1 MNLKKFT
8 FPFLLSITVQAL
20 LFNCKPGE
28 KPNDSLLSLLA
39 LGFQPTATKA
49 QVVDRYLKLG
59 YESYDQSYK
68 DAVNLQT
75 AVTAFAANGNPTP
88 AEHANLKNLYIIA
101 RASYLVT
108 EAFRFSSGPIDN
120 VDVLGCGSNADGSGE
135 EECEGVINSW
145 PLDESAID
153 NHIAAAGA
161 QMNYEAILAVNG
173 NAGAHNGAQDNDDE
187 TAITVGWHAIEY
199 ILWGQDLSNGGINEI
214 AGQRTAN
221 DLGNAAVDGH
231 GANRRAYMKAVTD
244 GLVLQLKLIRDQ
256 FEDGSR
262 YSDALKSNPDAAIT
276 AIFQGLGKFIA
287 GEWGGERLTGT
298 FDGQQEE
305 EHSCFSDT
313 TKADFYYNA
322 QSVLNVW
329 SGSYELKKGTV
340 VSTGP
345 GLRSLFGTLS
355 APPITA
361 QATKS
366 RDVFCINLP
375 EQTADPNYTTVC
387 PPQSLTGRYDQII
400 RNTDSEYK
408 ILFDTQK
415 LIGDTMKKTI
425 TDAAKGVGVSIT
437 DFSI

>member
-75 AVTAFAANGNPTP
+75 AVTAFAANANPTA

-173 NAGAHNGAQDNDDE
+173 NAAANNGADDNDDE

-262 YSDALKSNPDAAIT
+262 YSDALKSNPNAAIT

>member
-8 FPFLLSITVQAL
+8 FPFFLSIVVQLL

-28 KPNDSLLSLLA
+28 KSNDSLLALLG

-49 QVVDRYLKLG
+49 QVVDRYLQLG

-68 DAVNLQT
+68 DAVKLQT
-75 AVTAFAANGNPTP
+75 AVTAFAANTNPS
-88 AEHANLKNLYIIA
+88 AADHANLKNLYIIA

-135 EECEGVINSW
+135 EECEGLINSW
-145 PLDESAID
+145 PLDESAIEKYIGNNAAQTTYAAILTANGD
-153 NHIAAAGA
+153 AAA
-161 QMNYEAILAVNG
+161 N
-173 NAGAHNGAQDNDDE
+173 NADDNDDE

-221 DLGNAAVDGH
+221 ELGDGAVDGR
-231 GANRRAYMKAVTD
+231 GARRRAYMKAVTD
-244 GLVLQLKLIRDQ
+244 GLVLQLGLIRDQ
-256 FEDGSR
+256 FADGSR
-262 YSDALKSNPDAAIT
+262 YSDALKSNPNAAIT

-322 QSVLNVW
+322 QGVLNIW

-340 VSTGP
+340 ASTGP

-355 APPITA
+355 APPIAA
-361 QATKS
+361 QAIAS

-375 EQTADPNYTTVC
+375 EQTADPNYTTTC
-387 PPQSLTGRYDQII
+387 PPKSLTGRYDQII

>member
-1 MNLKKFT
+1 
-8 FPFLLSITVQAL
+8 
-20 LFNCKPGE
+20 
-28 KPNDSLLSLLA
+28 
-39 LGFQPTATKA
+39 
-49 QVVDRYLKLG
+49 
-59 YESYDQSYK
+59 
-68 DAVNLQT
+68 
-75 AVTAFAANGNPTP
+75 
-88 AEHANLKNLYIIA
+88 IA

-135 EECEGVINSW
+135 EECEGLINSW

-153 NHIAAAGA
+153 NYVAAAGA
-161 QMNYEAILAVNG
+161 QTTYAAILAANG
-173 NAGAHNGAQDNDDE
+173 NAEANNGAIDGDDE

-199 ILWGQDLSNGGINEI
+199 ILWGQDLSNGGVNEI

-221 DLGNAAVDGH
+221 ELANANAN
-231 GANRRAYMKAVTD
+231 GARRRAYMKAVTD
-244 GLVLQLKLIRDQ
+244 GLVLQLGLIRDQ
-256 FEDGSR
+256 FADGSR
-262 YSDALKSNPDAAIT
+262 YSDALKSNPNAAIT

-322 QSVLNVW
+322 QSVLNIW

-340 VSTGP
+340 TSTGP

-361 QATKS
+361 QATAS

-375 EQTADPNYTTVC
+375 
-387 PPQSLTGRYDQII
+387 
-400 RNTDSEYK
+400 
-408 ILFDTQK
+408 
-415 LIGDTMKKTI
+415 
-425 TDAAKGVGVSIT
+425 
-437 DFSI
+437 

>member
-8 FPFLLSITVQAL
+8 FPFMISIVVQLL

-28 KPNDSLLSLLA
+28 KPNDSLLALLG

-49 QVVDRYLKLG
+49 QVVDRYLQLG

-68 DAVNLQT
+68 DAVKLQT
-75 AVTAFAANGNPTP
+75 AVTAFAANTNPS
-88 AEHANLKNLYIIA
+88 AADHANLKNLYIIA

-135 EECEGVINSW
+135 EECEGLINSW

-153 NHIAAAGA
+153 SHIGNNAA
-161 QMNYEAILAVNG
+161 QMTYDAILAANG
-173 NAGAHNGAQDNDDE
+173 NAAANNNGAHDGDDE

-221 DLGNAAVDGH
+221 ELANADAN
-231 GANRRAYMKAVTD
+231 GARRRAYMKAVTD
-244 GLVLQLKLIRDQ
+244 GLVLQLGLIRDQ
-256 FEDGSR
+256 FADGSR
-262 YSDALKSNPDAAIT
+262 YSDALKSNPNAAIT

-322 QSVLNVW
+322 QGVLNIW

-340 VSTGP
+340 ASTGP

-355 APPITA
+355 APPIAA
-361 QATKS
+361 QAIAS

-375 EQTADPNYTTVC
+375 EQTADPNYTTTC
-387 PPQSLTGRYDQII
+387 PPKSLTGRYDQII

>member
-75 AVTAFAANGNPTP
+75 AVTAFAANGNPTA

-153 NHIAAAGA
+153 SHINNNAAQITYDAILDANGNAAANNNG
-161 QMNYEAILAVNG
+161 AVNG
-173 NAGAHNGAQDNDDE
+173 DDE

-221 DLGNAAVDGH
+221 DLANGNAS
-231 GANRRAYMKAVTD
+231 GARRRAYMKAVTD

-262 YSDALKSNPDAAIT
+262 YSDALKSNPNAAIT

>member
-75 AVTAFAANGNPTP
+75 AVTAFAANGNPTA

-153 NHIAAAGA
+153 NYIAAGGA
-161 QMNYEAILAVNG
+161 QMNYGAILAVNG
-173 NAGAHNGAQDNDDE
+173 NAAAHNAQANDDE

-214 AGQRTAN
+214 AGQRSVAELTGGAGT
-221 DLGNAAVDGH
+221 DGNK
-231 GANRRAYMKAVTD
+231 RRAYMKAVTD

-262 YSDALKSNPDAAIT
+262 YSDALKSNPNAAIT

>member
-8 FPFLLSITVQAL
+8 FPFFLSIVAQLL

-28 KPNDSLLSLLA
+28 KPNDSLLALLG

-49 QVVDRYLKLG
+49 QVVDRYLQLG

-68 DAVNLQT
+68 DAVKLQD
-75 AVTAFAANGNPTP
+75 AVTAFAANANPSAADHT
-88 AEHANLKNLYIIA
+88 NLKNLYIIA

-120 VDVLGCGSNADGSGE
+120 VDVLGCGSGADGSGE
-135 EECEGVINSW
+135 EECEGLINSW

-153 NHIAAAGA
+153 NYVAAAGA
-161 QMNYEAILAVNG
+161 QTTYAAILTANG
-173 NAGAHNGAQDNDDE
+173 DAGANNGADDGDDE

-221 DLGNAAVDGH
+221 ELGDGVAN
-231 GANRRAYMKAVTD
+231 GARRRAYMKAVTD
-244 GLVLQLKLIRDQ
+244 GLVLQLGLIRDQ
-256 FEDGSR
+256 FADGSR
-262 YSDALKSNPDAAIT
+262 YSDALKSNPNAAIT

-322 QSVLNVW
+322 QGVLNIW

-340 VSTGP
+340 ASTGP

-355 APPITA
+355 APPIAA
-361 QATKS
+361 QAIAS

-375 EQTADPNYTTVC
+375 EQTADPNYTTTC
-387 PPQSLTGRYDQII
+387 PPKSLTGRYDQII

>member
-75 AVTAFAANGNPTP
+75 AVTAFAANGNPTA

-153 NHIAAAGA
+153 HHINNNAA
-161 QMNYEAILAVNG
+161 QINYAAILAVNG
-173 NAGAHNGAQDNDDE
+173 DAAANNGADDNDDE

-231 GANRRAYMKAVTD
+231 GARRRAYMKEVTD

-262 YSDALKSNPDAAIT
+262 YSDALKSNPNAAIT

>member
-75 AVTAFAANGNPTP
+75 AVTAFAANANPTA

-153 NHIAAAGA
+153 NYIGGAGA
-161 QMNYEAILAVNG
+161 TTYAAVLATNG
-173 NAGAHNGAQDNDDE
+173 NAAANNANDDDDE

-221 DLGNAAVDGH
+221 DLANGNAS
-231 GANRRAYMKAVTD
+231 GARRRAYMKAVTD

-262 YSDALKSNPDAAIT
+262 YSDVLKSNPDAAIT

>member
-8 FPFLLSITVQAL
+8 FPFFLSIVVQLL

-28 KPNDSLLSLLA
+28 KPNDSLLALLG

-49 QVVDRYLKLG
+49 QVVDRYLQLG

-68 DAVNLQT
+68 DAVKLQT
-75 AVTAFAANGNPTP
+75 AVTAFAANTNPS
-88 AEHANLKNLYIIA
+88 AADHANLKNLYIIA

-135 EECEGVINSW
+135 EECEGLINSW

-153 NHIAAAGA
+153 NYVAAAGA
-161 QMNYEAILAVNG
+161 QTTYAAILTANG
-173 NAGAHNGAQDNDDE
+173 DAGANNGAVDGDDE

-221 DLGNAAVDGH
+221 ELANADAN
-231 GANRRAYMKAVTD
+231 GARRRAYMKAVTD
-244 GLVLQLKLIRDQ
+244 GLVLQLGLIRDQ
-256 FEDGSR
+256 FADGSR
-262 YSDALKSNPDAAIT
+262 YSDALKSNPNAAIT

-322 QSVLNVW
+322 QGVLNIW

-340 VSTGP
+340 ASTGP

-355 APPITA
+355 APPIAA
-361 QATKS
+361 QAIAS

-375 EQTADPNYTTVC
+375 EQTADPNYTTTC
-387 PPQSLTGRYDQII
+387 PPKSLTGRYDQII